1 MHTHSYRSVLLL
13 ISLFPSRLR
22 DISSST
28 YLEGNPFNS
37 RTDAV
42 AHRTTST
49 ASRACGRR
57 SGGNAAAAAAATD
70 EHGPVT
76 TDAASNAQQRR
87 FVDGYRGSRSGS
99 ATGHHGGTGGRRV
112 IRRGI
117 GSSRPSLSRLSRRRE
132 SEAPP
137 VLLDYVEES
146 GHVVRLESSR
156 HSVIVFTS
164 SPHAQLWSGSCIT
177 AMIQSDMLRSYYW
190 VL

>member
-1 MHTHSYRSVLLL
+1 MHTHSYRSVLLP

-57 SGGNAAAAAAATD
+57 SGGNAAAAAATD

-146 GHVVRLESSR
+146 GHVVRLESS
-156 HSVIVFTS
+156 
-164 SPHAQLWSGSCIT
+164 GSCIT